1 MEKIMN
7 AKSRKLAWTA
17 PLAMVFVIL
26 AGRTWAGEPTTPPS
40 PGALLKSMAENGKP
54 GPEHQK
60 LQPLIGDW
68 NFIVRMWTDPNQ
80 PPAEFT
86 GTVERKWI
94 MGGRFVQETARGEY
108 DGKPFEG
115 MGLWGYNAA
124 EKKYTHVRA
133 CSLSGTICSEQ
144 SEYASSGA
152 KFECATEG
160 RCPLSGENVKGR
172 DEVVIAGPNRI
183 VMNVFKTVNGKEVKA
198 MEIVSIRK
206 S

>member
-1 MEKIMN
+1 MKAM
-7 AKSRKLAWTA
+7 SKLIGCSA
-17 PLAMVFVIL
+17 PLALALVLL
-26 AGRTWAGEPTTPPS
+26 AGRTWAEEGAKAPS
-40 PGALLKSMAENGKP
+40 PGALLKAMAENGKP

-68 NFIVRMWTDPNQ
+68 NFTVRMWTDPNQ

-108 DGKPFEG
+108 DGKPFDG

-124 EKKYTHVRA
+124 EKTYTHVRA
-133 CSLSGTICSEQ
+133 CSLSGKICSEQ
-144 SEYASSGA
+144 SNYITSGA

-160 RCPLSGENVKGR
+160 RCPLTGETVKGR
-172 DEVVIAGPNRI
+172 DEVVIAGPNKI
-183 VMNVFKTVNGKEVKA
+183 VMNVFKTVDGKEAKA

>member
-1 MEKIMN
+1 MN
-7 AKSRKLAWTA
+7 AMSRMLTGTA
-17 PLAMVFVIL
+17 PLALVLIL
-26 AGRTWAGEPTTPPS
+26 LVGRTWAEEGAKAPS
-40 PGALLKSMAENGKP
+40 PGALLKAMAENGKP

-68 NFIVRMWTDPNQ
+68 NFTVRMWTDPNQ
-80 PPAEFT
+80 PPAEFS

-108 DGKPFEG
+108 DGKPFDG

-133 CSLSGTICSEQ
+133 CSLSGKICSEQ
-144 SEYASSGA
+144 NEYVTSGA
-152 KFECATEG
+152 KFECATDG
-160 RCPLSGENVKGR
+160 RCPLTGEKVTGR
-172 DEVVIAGPNRI
+172 DEVVIAGPDRI

-198 MEIVSIRK
+198 MEIVSVRK
-206 S
+206 T